1 MLDAA
6 TAQMLREIVAKGAMP
21 PLALVVDDCRV
32 AGSVNI
38 HSYWNLKPLPYF
50 VAGGVPQSLWGTEF

>member
-6 TAQMLREIVAKGAMP
+6 TAQMLREIVAKVAMP
-21 PLALVVDDCRV
+21 PLALVVDDCRA

-38 HSYWNLKPLPYF
+38 HSYRDEP
-50 VAGGVPQSLWGTEF
+50 